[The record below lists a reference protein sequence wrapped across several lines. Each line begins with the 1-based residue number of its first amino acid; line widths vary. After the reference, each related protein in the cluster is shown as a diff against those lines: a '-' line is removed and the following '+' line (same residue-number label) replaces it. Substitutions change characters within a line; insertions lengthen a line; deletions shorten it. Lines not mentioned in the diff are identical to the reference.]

1 MKPEEA
7 KEINNELFTDKDKIK
22 AFDKKESKRI
32 AKRNKIIAIVS
43 CAVVAFAIV
52 LFMVI
57 IPTIK
62 YNSAI
67 ALIDEGD
74 YVGAYEALS
83 AIDWFKDSE
92 EKMKEIRAKK
102 NLSKM
107 KDVKAGDYITYGAY
121 EQDNDTGNGKEEIE
135 WVVLEV
141 KDNKALVISR
151 YALDCKPYNTQYE
164 GTTWEKCSLRSWL
177 NSNFIADAFTVDERN
192 YICETTV
199 TADKNPGYSIPI
211 PGNDTQDEIFL
222 LSINE
227 VEKYFPSYNGR
238 QCVATEYAINKGAD
252 IINALCWWWLHS
264 PGSLQDRAAFVN
276 DSGVVEE
283 GGLYVNND
291 WAAVRPALWINL
303 ES

>member
-1 MKPEEA
+1 MEE
-7 KEINNELFTDKDKIK
+7 KERLELLE
-22 AFDKKESKRI
+22 KESKRI

-52 LFMVI
+52 LFKVI

-74 YVGAYEALS
+74 YVGAYEESS
-83 AIDWFKDSE
+83 AMDGFKDSE
-92 EKMKEIRAKK
+92 EKMKEIRTKK

-107 KDVKAGDYITYGAY
+107 KGVKAGDYITYGAY
-121 EQDNDTGNGKEEIE
+121 EQDNDTGNGQEEIE
-135 WVVLEV
+135 WLVLEV
-141 KDNKALVISR
+141 KDNKALVISK
-151 YALDCKPYNTQYE
+151 YALDCKPYNIQYE
-164 GTTWEKCSLRSWL
+164 DTTWEKCSLRSWL
-177 NSNFIADAFTVDERN
+177 NSNFIAEAFTVDERN

-199 TADKNPGYSIPI
+199 NTNFIAKRAFTVDGENYISETTVT
-211 PGNDTQDEIFL
+211 GNDTQDEIFL

-238 QCVATEYAINKGAD
+238 QCMVTEYAKNKGAYT
-252 IINALCWWWLHS
+252 NNVGCCWWWLRS
-264 PGSLQDRAAFVN
+264 PGTHPDSAAGVD
-276 DSGVVEE
+276 DSGDVFEH
-283 GGLYVNND
+283 GDHAYAADN
-291 WAAVRPALWINL
+291 AVRPALWINL

>member
-1 MKPEEA
+1 MGW
-7 KEINNELFTDKDKIK
+7 
-22 AFDKKESKRI
+22 
-32 AKRNKIIAIVS
+32 IIL
-43 CAVVAFAIV
+43 CAVVAFTIV
-52 LFMVI
+52 LFKVI

-83 AIDWFKDSE
+83 AIDGFKDSE

-135 WVVLEV
+135 WLVLEV

-151 YALDCKPYNTQYE
+151 YALDCKPYNTQYYE
-164 GTTWEKCSLRSWL
+164 STTWGKCSLRSWL
-177 NSNFIADAFTVDERN
+177 NSNFIAEAFTVDERN

-199 TADKNPGYSIPI
+199 TTDKNPDYSTNPR
-211 PGNDTQDEIFL
+211 NDTQDEIFL

-227 VEKYFPSYNGR
+227 VEKYFPSDDGR
-238 QCVATEYAINKGAD
+238 RCVPTEYAKTKVVHAN
-252 IINALCWWWLHS
+252 NAGCWWWLRS
-264 PGSLQDRAAFVN
+264 PGRTQLYAARV
-276 DSGVVEE
+276 DCSGDVFEE
-283 GGLYVNND
+283 GDFVYSD
-291 WAAVRPALWINL
+291 FTAVRPALWINL